1 MKILLEQT
9 FQGLRQYVTLEM
21 VGTSN
26 IRIVTSD
33 AEGKAMA
40 SIINFT
46 ELYQAINTIATENQ
60 TK

>member
-21 VGTSN
+21 IGTSN

-33 AEGKAMA
+33 TEGKAVA

-60 TK
+60 NK